1 MSDNNE
7 MREQKFGAGK
17 KELRKAVGVFH
28 FSLQYRKSKIEQ
40 FILIEIWH
48 KIF

>member
-17 KELRKAVGVFH
+17 KELRKAVGV
-28 FSLQYRKSKIEQ
+28 SIQVCNLED
-40 FILIEIWH
+40 
-48 KIF
+48 